1 MARKIAAG
9 LKAGTTNIDEPTLTR
24 PQVEVLAGVG
34 RSTVERCSAA
44 GELRAG
50 GDRNGTKLYSIAEV
64 CRWMRARAEA
74 AAGDEDTAKGR
85 KLMAEAKLKE
95 LKLAAEE
102 GRFVPADE
110 VEARWTERVGA
121 LREALRAIPGMAV
134 QAGLVAA
141 RDEVRMETMLRDALV
156 AYARTVRSGGQQ

>member
-1 MARKIAAG
+1 MR
-9 LKAGTTNIDEPTLTR
+9 D
-24 PQVEVLAGVG
+24 
-34 RSTVERCSAA
+34 
-44 GELRAG
+44 RA
-50 GDRNGTKLYSIAEV
+50 K
-64 CRWMRARAEA
+64 A

-95 LKLAAEE
+95 LKLASEE

-141 RDEVRMETMLRDALV
+141 RDEVRVETMLRDALV
-156 AYARTVRSGGQQ
+156 AYARTVRAGGVK

>member
-1 MARKIAAG
+1 MN
-9 LKAGTTNIDEPTLTR
+9 LDEATLTR
-24 PQVEVLAGVG
+24 TDVAKLAGVSRATLERAEAAREVSSG
-34 RSTVERCSAA
+34 ATV
-44 GELRAG
+44 
-50 GDRNGTKLYSIAEV
+50 GTSKLYSITEV
-64 CRWMRARAEA
+64 CRWMRERAKA

-134 QAGLVAA
+134 QGGLVAT
-141 RDEVRMETMLRDALV
+141 RDEVRVETMLRDALV
-156 AYARTVRSGGQQ
+156 AYARTVRAGGVK

>member
-1 MARKIAAG
+1 MDLNK
-9 LKAGTTNIDEPTLTR
+9 PVLTR
-24 PQVEVLAGVG
+24 AEVGVLSGVG
-34 RSTVERCSAA
+34 RATIERAETAHEIRSA
-44 GELRAG
+44 
-50 GDRNGTKLYSIAEV
+50 GTRVKLYSIAEV

-95 LKLAAEE
+95 LKLAEEE

-121 LREALRAIPGMAV
+121 LREALRAVPGMAV
-134 QAGLVAA
+134 QAGLVST
-141 RDEVRMETMLRDALV
+141 RDEVRLETMLRDALV
-156 AYARTVRSGGQQ
+156 AYARTVRGSAQ

>member
-1 MARKIAAG
+1 MD
-9 LKAGTTNIDEPTLTR
+9 LKQATLTR
-24 PQVEVLAGVG
+24 GEVQSLAGVG
-34 RSTVERCSAA
+34 RATLERAEQA
-44 GELRAG
+44 GEIRSTGTAG
-50 GDRNGTKLYSIAEV
+50 SAKLYSIDAV
-64 CRWMRARAEA
+64 CGWMRARAEA

-95 LKLAAEE
+95 LKLASEE

-134 QAGLVAA
+134 QAGLVGP
-141 RDEVRMETMLRDALV
+141 RDEARIETMLRDALV
-156 AYARTVRSGGQQ
+156 AYARTVRAGGVK

>member
-1 MARKIAAG
+1 M
-9 LKAGTTNIDEPTLTR
+9 NIEEPTLTR
-24 PQVEVLAGVG
+24 EQVANLAGVG
-34 RSTVERCSAA
+34 RVTLERAIAA
-44 GELRAG
+44 GEIAPG
-50 GDRNGTKLYSIAEV
+50 GTGGGSTGKAALFSISAT
-64 CRWMRARAEA
+64 CRWMRDRAKA

-85 KLMAEAKLKE
+85 KLMAEARLKE

-102 GRFVPADE
+102 GKLVPADE

-141 RDEVRMETMLRDALV
+141 RDEVRVETMLRDALV
-156 AYARTVRSGGQQ
+156 AYARTVRGGQ

>member
-1 MARKIAAG
+1 MD
-9 LKAGTTNIDEPTLTR
+9 LDEPTLTR
-24 PQVEVLAGVG
+24 TEVAQLAGVS
-34 RSTVERCSAA
+34 RATFERALAA
-44 GELRAG
+44 GEIKAG
-50 GDRNGTKLYSIAEV
+50 ASKLYSVAET

-102 GRFVPADE
+102 GKLVPADE

-134 QAGLVAA
+134 QAGLVGP
-141 RDEVRMETMLRDALV
+141 RDEARIETMLRDALV
-156 AYARTVRSGGQQ
+156 AYARTVRGGK